1 MSGWR
6 KVGWVALI
14 AVLLAVGCQS
24 AVSIPTT
31 VGEVPRITPQEIKT
45 LLDSSEQ
52 ILFVDTR
59 SRAEWEEVHIP
70 NALSIPYEEVEAR
83 HGELPKDKKIV
94 LYCT

>member
-1 MSGWR
+1 M
-6 KVGWVALI
+6 I

-24 AVSIPTT
+24 AASTKTAEASIPTT
-31 VGEVPRITPQEIKT
+31 VGEVPRITPQEVKT
-45 LLDSSEQ
+45 LLDSGEQ

-59 SRAEWEEVHIP
+59 SRGEWGEVHIP

-83 HGELPKDKKIV
+83 YGELPKDKMIV